1 MNRWE
6 AAMRNDEEKRLE
18 VGIGSKEAG
27 EHCGEH
33 VVFDLS
39 GTVKA
44 NVEDIALILTA
55 RLQSPP
61 TDSVWVHSMPSR
73 TAEILRYLRLQH
85 LFRLVPETE
94 GDLN

>member
-1 MNRWE
+1 
-6 AAMRNDEEKRLE
+6 MRNDKGKRLK
-18 VGIGSKEAG
+18 VGLGNKEAG
-27 EHCGEH
+27 EHRGEQ

-44 NVEDIALILTA
+44 NVEDIALLLTA

-73 TAEILRYLRLQH
+73 TAEILRHLRLQH
-85 LFRLVPETE
+85 LFSLVPDIE

>member
-1 MNRWE
+1 
-6 AAMRNDEEKRLE
+6 MRNDEEKRLE
-18 VGIGSKEAG
+18 VGIGSKEA
-27 EHCGEH
+27 GEH

-85 LFRLVPETE
+85 LFRLVPDTE